1 MDPGAASPIELRPT
15 GRTRIPPVLVAV
27 VAQCAGWVGAHA
39 LIAPFAPPSWVFVLG
54 CGVLAAGAGRLLRM
68 APWWTPVNAAFPLAV
83 WMASGWSLSPL
94 WFLAAFLALAA
105 IYGTTFR
112 TQVPLYLSNAR
123 AISAVADLLPRGRAF
138 RFLDVGCGTGTVLSA
153 LGAARADGVFHGLE
167 LAPGPWLFARLRAGL
182 SRGRFTVARRDLF
195 LEPLADYDV
204 VYAFL
209 SPVPMPDLWR
219 KARAEMRPGTLFVSN
234 TFSVPGVP
242 AHATVHVG
250 PGERCL
256 HVWRM

>member
-15 GRTRIPPVLVAV
+15 GRARVPPVV
-27 VAQCAGWVGAHA
+27 VAAVAQLAGWVVANA
-39 LIAPFAPPSWVFVLG
+39 LIAVFASPTWVFVLG
-54 CGVLAAGAGRLLRM
+54 CGALAAGAGRLMRM
-68 APWWTPVNAAFPLAV
+68 ASWWTPVNATFPLAV
-83 WMASGWSLSPL
+83 WIASRWTVSPL
-94 WFLAAFLALAA
+94 WFLGAFVVLAV

-112 TQVPLYLSNAR
+112 TQVPLYLSNGR
-123 AISAVADLLPRGRAF
+123 AIAAVAELLPRARRF
-138 RFLDVGCGTGTVLSA
+138 RFLDVGCGTGTVLAA
-153 LGAARADGVFHGLE
+153 LGASHAEGEFHGLE
-167 LAPGPWLFARLRAGL
+167 LAPGPWLVARVRGWL

-195 LEPLADYDV
+195 REPFADYDV

-219 KARAEMRPGTLFVSN
+219 KARAEMRPGTIFVSN
-234 TFSVPGVP
+234 TFAVPGVP

>member
-15 GRTRIPPVLVAV
+15 GRARIPPVLVAAI
-27 VAQCAGWVGAHA
+27 AQLAGWAGSNA
-39 LIAPFAPPSWVFVLG
+39 LIAAFHPRTWVFVLG
-54 CGVLAAGAGRLLRM
+54 CGALAAAAGRLLRM
-68 APWWTPVNAAFPLAV
+68 ASWWTPVNAVFPAAV
-83 WMASGWSLSPL
+83 WIASGWAVSPL
-94 WFLAAFLALAA
+94 WFLGVFLVLAA
-105 IYGTTFR
+105 VYGTTFR

-123 AISAVADLLPRGRAF
+123 AVSAVADLLPSDRAF
-138 RFLDVGCGTGTVLSA
+138 RFLDVGCGTGTVLAA
-153 LGAARADGVFHGLE
+153 LGAARTDGVFHGLE
-167 LAPGPWLFARLRAGL
+167 LAPGPWLVARLRAWL

-195 LEPLADYDV
+195 LESLAPYDV

-234 TFSVPGVP
+234 TFAVPGVP
-242 AHATVHVG
+242 AHASVHVG